1 MLMLMNGS
9 SSTLSG
15 IINSFHGTDLHTLIG
30 TAPHCL
36 QTTAVVEH
44 RVNILVHDYLPYLVD
59 YSMLKIY
66 AVASVRE
73 TSQTWSEEDDFAVEK
88 PPLTLYVSHSP
99 LTVGV
104 PFNLGIE
111 ITNPLEIV
119 LTNCKLTI
127 EGTSLV
133 NRVQTVAI
141 PDINRKT
148 KISHLVQLTPR
159 KPGESNIVVTFQSKQ
174 LGDVYGSKTISIA

>member
-1 MLMLMNGS
+1 M
-9 SSTLSG
+9 
-15 IINSFHGTDLHTLIG
+15 
-30 TAPHCL
+30 
-36 QTTAVVEH
+36 
-44 RVNILVHDYLPYLVD
+44 HDYLPYLVD